1 MKAKTTYVHEPHGDK
16 LEALL
21 LEPLQDLSDEPS
33 LHAIGLDHDEG
44 SLLVSFGGHF
54 EVRVVAVSRNGN
66 YKAAV
71 NWMPER
77 KMAKWKLTELP
88 SCPSCV
94 IPPVGTPKSY
104 ILKQESC
111 TI

>member
-21 LEPLQDLSDEPS
+21 LEPLQDLSDKPA
-33 LHAIGLDHDEG
+33 LHAVGLDHDEG

-66 YKAAV
+66 YKENEAAV
-71 NWMPER
+71 NRIPER
-77 KMAKWKLTELP
+77 TTAIQLQ
-88 SCPSCV
+88 SR
-94 IPPVGTPKSY
+94 
-104 ILKQESC
+104 
-111 TI
+111 